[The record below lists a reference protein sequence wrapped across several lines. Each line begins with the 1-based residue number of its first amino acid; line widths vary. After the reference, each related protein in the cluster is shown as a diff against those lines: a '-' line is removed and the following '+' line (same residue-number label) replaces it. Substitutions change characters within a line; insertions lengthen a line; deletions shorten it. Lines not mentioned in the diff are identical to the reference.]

1 MTPSAQSDVRLER
14 RVVLENG
21 GGKDLVVRRDGDGL
35 WLKPELDGDGE
46 YFATLEELVAV
57 LDELGLNR
65 ADLTVG
71 RWSQG

>member
-1 MTPSAQSDVRLER
+1 VRDSAQSNVQVER

-21 GGKDLVVRRDGDGL
+21 DTRELTARLFGEGL

-46 YFATLEELVAV
+46 YFVTLEQLVAV
-57 LDELGLNR
+57 LDELGLNLG
-65 ADLTVG
+65 DLTVG